1 MFTGR
6 TVFAQLIDLL
16 PLHEFRKCVAR
27 YRGEHKVLSFSC
39 LDQFLSLAFAQLTG
53 RESLRDIE
61 ACLRAMQPKLYHMGF
76 RGRIARNTLAHANER
91 RDWRIYADLAQV
103 LIRQARPLYAQEDFG
118 AELDQTAYAFDST
131 TIDLCLELFPWARFR
146 RHKGAIKLHTL
157 LDLRS
162 SMPTFIH
169 LTPGAVHDVN
179 ALDQLL
185 LEPGAFY
192 IFDRGYLDFARLYA
206 FTQSAAFFVTRA
218 KSNTQFQRRYSS
230 PVDKSTGLRSDQ
242 TVILTGV
249 TSATDYPAPLRR
261 IHYVDAEHHNDL
273 VFLTNHF
280 ALPAVTIAQLYRARW
295 RVELFFRW
303 IKQHLRIKA
312 FYGTSENAVKT
323 QIWTAIS
330 VYVLV
335 AILKKQVGLDLS
347 LYTILQILNL
357 TLFEKIPISQ
367 IFTNVPSELLE
378 SNCAIQ
384 LELFNL

>member
-1 MFTGR
+1 
-6 TVFAQLIDLL
+6 
-16 PLHEFRKCVAR
+16 
-27 YRGEHKVLSFSC
+27 
-39 LDQFLSLAFAQLTG
+39 
-53 RESLRDIE
+53 
-61 ACLRAMQPKLYHMGF
+61 
-76 RGRIARNTLAHANER
+76 
-91 RDWRIYADLAQV
+91 
-103 LIRQARPLYAQEDFG
+103 
-118 AELDQTAYAFDST
+118 
-131 TIDLCLELFPWARFR
+131 
-146 RHKGAIKLHTL
+146 
-157 LDLRS
+157 
-162 SMPTFIH
+162 
-169 LTPGAVHDVN
+169 
-179 ALDQLL
+179 
-185 LEPGAFY
+185 
-192 IFDRGYLDFARLYA
+192 
-206 FTQSAAFFVTRA
+206 

-261 IHYVDAEHHNDL
+261 IHYVDAEHHNHL

-312 FYGTSENAVKT
+312 FYGTSQNAVKT

-335 AILKKQVGLDLS
+335 AILKKQLGLDLS

>member
-76 RGRIARNTLAHANER
+76 RGRIARNTLAHANEH

-162 SMPTFIH
+162 SIPTFIH

-357 TLFEKIPISQ
+357 TPFEKIPISQ
-367 IFTNVPSELLE
+367 IFTNVPSEPLE

>member
-218 KSNTQFQRRYSS
+218 KSNTQFQWRYSS

-312 FYGTSENAVKT
+312 F
-323 QIWTAIS
+323 
-330 VYVLV
+330 
-335 AILKKQVGLDLS
+335 
-347 LYTILQILNL
+347 
-357 TLFEKIPISQ
+357 
-367 IFTNVPSELLE
+367 
-378 SNCAIQ
+378 
-384 LELFNL
+384 

>member
-1 MFTGR
+1 M
-6 TVFAQLIDLL
+6 FAQLMDLL
-16 PLHEFRKCVAR
+16 PLHEFRRCVAR
-27 YRGEHKVLSFSC
+27 YRGEHKARRFSC

-61 ACLRAMQPKLYHMGF
+61 ACLRALQPKLYHMGF

-103 LIRQARPLYAQEDFG
+103 LIRQARPLYAHEDFG
-118 AELDQTAYAFDST
+118 AKLDQTAYAFDST

-162 SMPTFIH
+162 SIPTFIH

-185 LEPGAFY
+185 LEPAAFY

-335 AILKKQVGLDLS
+335 AILKKQLGLDLS

-357 TLFEKIPISQ
+357 TLFEKIPICQ

-384 LELFNL
+384 LELFNI

>member
-76 RGRIARNTLAHANER
+76 RGRVARNTLAHANEH

-162 SMPTFIH
+162 NIPTFIH

-335 AILKKQVGLDLS
+335 AILKKPAGLDLS

-367 IFTNVPSELLE
+367 IFTNVPSEPLE

>member
-162 SMPTFIH
+162 SIPTFIH

>member
-1 MFTGR
+1 MFNGR
-6 TVFAQLIDLL
+6 TVFAQLMDLL

-27 YRGEHKVLSFSC
+27 YRGEHKVQSFSC
-39 LDQFLSLAFAQLTG
+39 LDQFFCLAFAQLTG

-76 RGRIARNTLAHANER
+76 RGYIARNTLANANER

-103 LIRQARPLYAQEDFG
+103 LIRQARPLYAGEDFG

-157 LDLRS
+157 LDLRGS
-162 SMPTFIH
+162 IPTFIY
-169 LTPGAVHDVN
+169 LTPGDVHDVK
-179 ALDQLL
+179 ALDQLH
-185 LEPGAFY
+185 LEPGSFY
-192 IFDRGYLDFARLYA
+192 IFDRGYMDFARLYV
-206 FTQSAAFFVTRA
+206 FTQRAAFFVTRA
-218 KSNTQFQRRYSS
+218 KSNIQFQRRYSQ

-242 TVILTGV
+242 TIVLTGV

-261 IHYVDAEHHNDL
+261 IRYVDLEHLNDF
-273 VFLTNHF
+273 VFLTNNF
-280 ALPAVTIAQLYRARW
+280 ALPALTIARLYKARW

-323 QIWTAIS
+323 QIWTAVS
-330 VYVLV
+330 AYVLV
-335 AILKKQVGLDLS
+335 AILKKQLNLDLS
-347 LYTILQILNL
+347 PYTILQILSL

-367 IFTNVPSELLE
+367 IFTNIPPEPLDSDP
-378 SNCAIQ
+378 AIQ
-384 LELFNL
+384 LHLFK

>member
-16 PLHEFRKCVAR
+16 PLHEFRKCIAR

-162 SMPTFIH
+162 SIPTFIH

-185 LEPGAFY
+185 LKPGAFY
-192 IFDRGYLDFARLYA
+192 ICDRGYLDFARLYA

-303 IKQHLRIKA
+303 IKQHLRLKA

-335 AILKKQVGLDLS
+335 AILKKQLGLDFR